1 MAALTWLL
9 IPVAAAVAAAIWA
22 RWAVRRRRT
31 GDGAS
36 LAGYE
41 RFRQAMQAT
50 AAVPSA
56 AAGAPVR
63 AADRDVVVD
72 GEGDS
77 PRGPVVGPVP

>member
-1 MAALTWLL
+1 LL

-50 AAVPSA
+50 AVVPSA
-56 AAGAPVR
+56 AASAAPSGPAR
-63 AADRDVVVD
+63 AAERDVVVD

-77 PRGPVVGPVP
+77 PRGPVAGPVP